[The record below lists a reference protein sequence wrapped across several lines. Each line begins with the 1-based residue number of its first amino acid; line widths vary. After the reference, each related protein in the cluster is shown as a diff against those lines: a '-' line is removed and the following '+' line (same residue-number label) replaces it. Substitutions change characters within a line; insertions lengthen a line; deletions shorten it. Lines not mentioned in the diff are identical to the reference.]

1 MFKSCFNYT
10 DLSLPT
16 VVGWIIGFWTMEIEC
31 TQKWYQIV
39 CTTRVNALTIGYG
52 IQVIEHG
59 ESQCAGLMDGA
70 DDIPSLH
77 GQLLEQ

>member
-1 MFKSCFNYT
+1 
-10 DLSLPT
+10 
-16 VVGWIIGFWTMEIEC
+16 MEIEC
-31 TQKWYQIV
+31 TQEGHQIV
-39 CTTRVNALTIGYG
+39 CTASVNALTIGYG
-52 IQVIEHG
+52 IQMIEHG